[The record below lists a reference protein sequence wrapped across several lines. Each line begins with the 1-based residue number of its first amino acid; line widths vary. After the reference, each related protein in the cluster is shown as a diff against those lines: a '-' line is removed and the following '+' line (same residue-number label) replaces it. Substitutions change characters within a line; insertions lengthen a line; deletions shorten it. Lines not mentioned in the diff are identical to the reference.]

1 MPSDEEKA
9 QAASEADF
17 AIIELQSPSMAME
30 YTDGRPQ
37 NLTYGEYPAD
47 AMREVSIGYDW
58 YHAAGTLVQ
67 YNETPDESKGDYK
80 SNRSRKGNTH
90 AGTPENLEL
99 IQETVELMGDKPIIF
114 ILSMENPMVVSEF
127 EPSVDAMLIGT
138 SVSPDA
144 FLEVISGQTE
154 PSVPSSWPGATY
166 STRR

>member
-1 MPSDEEKA
+1 MQTARWFS
-9 QAASEADF
+9 
-17 AIIELQSPSMAME
+17 I
-30 YTDGRPQ
+30 TRP
-37 NLTYGEYPAD
+37 
-47 AMREVSIGYDW
+47 
-58 YHAAGTLVQ
+58 
-67 YNETPDESKGDYK
+67 PDESKGDYK

-144 FLEVISGQTE
+144 FMEVISGQTE
-154 PSVPSSWPGATY
+154 PSGLLPVNMPASMEAVETAYEDGYHDMEVYVDSDGNAY
-166 STRR
+166 SFGFGLNWDGQIADERTAEIHRHR